1 MGAILS
7 IGIFALIISAIAA
20 YMKCQNDKLNRPSF
34 KRGCIV
40 ANKKTRM
47 LAIVQSVDHTNRVL
61 HTSDGGQHFSHV
73 ELVEVGDYLEVIN
86 KDKFVRVIAFN
97 GPMITTEEGAFNYM
111 EVMR

>member
-1 MGAILS
+1 MESLIT
-7 IGIFALIISAIAA
+7 IGIFAFIISAIAA

-34 KRGCIV
+34 TRGCIV

-47 LAIVQSVDHTNRVL
+47 LSIVQFVDHTNRVL

-73 ELVEVGDYLEVIN
+73 EPVEVGDYLEVIN
-86 KDKFVRVIAFN
+86 KGKFVRVIAFN
-97 GPMITTEEGAFNYM
+97 GPMIATDEGAFNYM